1 MINVRLNHLNIYGQ
15 RTDTDLFKWYIRNIK
30 SCVYKKQHWRN
41 QLQNSKTCTMNNF
54 TNSQS
59 SIYISII
66 VPFWLTHALIT
77 VYCQLITSI
86 KYVLNNKSL
95 AASRIIKKAD
105 PTSPYLAASH
115 RLPVHFRIDFQNV
128 LISLKAVNGSAPAC
142 ISELPWC
149 SKAFI
154 SSLKSSDC
162 STGHINL

>member
-1 MINVRLNHLNIYGQ
+1 MINVRLNHLNIYSQ
-15 RTDTDLFKWYIRNIK
+15 RTYTDLFRWYIRNIK

-41 QLQNSKTCTMNNF
+41 QLQNSKT
-54 TNSQS
+54 

-105 PTSPYLAASH
+105 PTSPYLATSH
-115 RLPVHFRIDFQNV
+115 QFPVHFRIDFQNV

-149 SKAFI
+149 SKAYI